1 MIFDLEKIGSLMIA
15 FTFDDRRRV
24 VTNYPAYLRSPIW
37 TFTALAAKE
46 RADWRC
52 SRCCRKNRPLEVH
65 HKTYDR
71 LGRERP
77 DDLVVLCEDCHA
89 RIHGRIRV
97 RPQLPLPFDVEP
109 EFPTT
114 KVED

>member
-1 MIFDLEKIGSLMIA
+1 M
-15 FTFDDRRRV
+15 
-24 VTNYPAYLRSPIW
+24 TNYLAYLHSPIW

-46 RADWRC
+46 RANWRC
-52 SRCCRKNRPLEVH
+52 QGKDCRRKYGLEVH
-65 HKTYDR
+65 HTTYDR

-89 RIHGRIRV
+89 KIHGRIRV